1 MRERP
6 DSVRIQAKPSP
17 RLQGIE
23 TSLPGR
29 SGTMWRGLT
38 LQEYRMTN
46 EHRSDYPNRGWNRI
60 PECYRAIDT
69 WPSADESLLKGQK
82 NRSRYRRLCTGIQL
96 YLERRPLADVQ
107 AATGLSKRRF
117 LAIVERCLQAAP
129 DGRIWGLRAC
139 VDGAR
144 VNTLQR
150 CKALTEHDNDHAGY
164 QGMFRKF
171 LRDHPE
177 IETRLI
183 KELSRKGVKSA
194 GPKRLAFRGAHR
206 AFLRICKEAGI
217 AENAYPLKQQS
228 KAVWGLR
235 KWMREALIPHEGA
248 AWVAHEYGED
258 AAKKYAFQSGD
269 GQAKR
274 LPLPYEAWELDE
286 VTIDVEGVYE
296 IPNAA
301 GDWEEVALRRAFALR
316 VIDVAAGAKLANRL
330 VLAPQASAEDVAML
344 LWDAVSGVVLSEEVR
359 NTGLLPG
366 AGFPAAEIP
375 ELRFAVPQTVYLDN
389 ALAHLSDHVQHL
401 ISSLWGAKAKLG
413 RPGTPL
419 ERPHI
424 EADFAVQA
432 RQFLH
437 QVPGTTGSG
446 PGDPLRDK
454 GGRRVS
460 VTLLAAAIDCYC
472 ANANVSPAAASHY
485 IAPLERLRRSLASR
499 ALAPTYLP
507 AHLRRPHFFN
517 KPVPVPVHA
526 DLRSGRCPYINY
538 MYQRYSSNQLRRCIG
553 LTGKRMWVRPDFGD
567 MRTVLL
573 FDDAGSEFGPVHV
586 QGAWGRF
593 PHDIR
598 IRKLYGRL
606 KRERQLGQHPEDA
619 PLECL
624 LNALRKRAPG
634 DRNAALQ
641 LAYLEQYLLAH
652 GVGVSPLGLMVP
664 DTLPIAE
671 VAEGSTRGT
680 SHMRPVRAD
689 APTGSEPGAD
699 ASPIFSANRVPR
711 VVVRR

>member
-1 MRERP
+1 M
-6 DSVRIQAKPSP
+6 S
-17 RLQGIE
+17 
-23 TSLPGR
+23 
-29 SGTMWRGLT
+29 
-38 LQEYRMTN
+38 N
-46 EHRSDYPNRGWNRI
+46 EHRLHHPSRGWHRI
-60 PECYRAIDT
+60 PECYRSIET
-69 WPSADESLLKGQK
+69 WPTADESLLKGQK
-82 NRSRYRRLCTGIQL
+82 IRSRYRRLCAGIQL

-107 AATGLSKRRF
+107 AATSLSKRRF
-117 LAIVERCLQAAP
+117 LSILGRCLQTAP

-139 VDGAR
+139 VSATR
-144 VNTLQR
+144 VNMPQR
-150 CKALTEHDNDHAGY
+150 RKALAQHDDKHAGY
-164 QGMFRKF
+164 QGAFRQL
-171 LRDHPE
+171 LREHPE
-177 IETRLI
+177 VEAQLV
-183 KELSRKGVKSA
+183 KELSRKGAKSA
-194 GPKRLAFRGAHR
+194 GLKRLAFRGAHR
-206 AFLRICKEAGI
+206 AFLRICREAGI
-217 AENAYPLKQQS
+217 SEDAYPLKQQS
-228 KAVWGLR
+228 KAAWGLR
-235 KWMREALIPHEGA
+235 KWMRDALIPQEGA
-248 AWVAHEYGED
+248 AWVAHEYGAD

-269 GQAKR
+269 GQARR

-301 GDWEEVALRRAFALR
+301 GDWEEVALRRSFALR
-316 VIDVAAGAKLANRL
+316 VIDVATGAKLANRL

-344 LWDAVSGVVLSEEVR
+344 LWDAVAGVTLSEEVR

-375 ELRFAVPQTVYLDN
+375 QLRFAVPQTVYLDN

-401 ISSLWGAKAKLG
+401 ISSLRGAKAKLG

-454 GGRRVS
+454 GGGRVS
-460 VTLLAAAIDCYC
+460 VMLLAAAIDCYC
-472 ANANVSPAAASHY
+472 ANANASPAAAAHY
-485 IAPLERLRRSLASR
+485 ATPLERLRRTLTSGT
-499 ALAPTYLP
+499 LAPTYLP

-538 MYQRYSSNQLRRCIG
+538 MYQRYSSNQLRRSIG
-553 LTGKRMWVRPDFGD
+553 LTGKRMWVRADFGD
-567 MRTVLL
+567 LRTVLL
-573 FDDAGSEFGPVHV
+573 FDDAGGEFGPVHV
-586 QGAWGRF
+586 QGAWGKF
-593 PHDIR
+593 AHDIR

-624 LNALRKRAPG
+624 LSALRKRAPG
-634 DRNAALQ
+634 NRSAALQ
-641 LAYLEQYLLAH
+641 LAYVEQYMLAH
-652 GVGVSPLGLMVP
+652 GVGLSPSSLMVP
-664 DTLPIAE
+664 DTLPITSVVQGSNHGLSPMHVVRPDVHSAPETEAE
-671 VAEGSTRGT
+671 
-680 SHMRPVRAD
+680 
-689 APTGSEPGAD
+689 
-699 ASPIFSANRVPR
+699 ASPVFSANRVPR